1 MGQIVSNRDDFVS
14 QIPLASGGVTR
25 LEGRR
30 SYFAIFM
37 GVLIAA
43 AVTLALGMSAASAQS
58 EETYTLSGTVTDAD
72 GDPLSGMT
80 VSVFCS
86 NCPDGSHTDPDGDPA
101 RPWPVGGTLL
111 WEGKSDESG
120 NWSATATPA
129 SRGRSRVFA
138 WDPERDYGYASLDS
152 YYWDNL
158 AELDLRMSHGGFL
171 SGRLMSD
178 GQPPPAS
185 ADVRYSLRSRPV
197 LGLIVSADGDYST
210 PGLPNGR
217 YYVSQE
223 GLPLPYIDGFFDLL
237 GEISGGEN
245 AVVDHELTQ
254 FGLISGEVTDGT
266 GKGLGG
272 IIISYMTP
280 PGAVRYEYD
289 GKLPPSGGG
298 IVTDDTGYFGTVYS
312 EQSRGGGLGLIFRDP
327 NGAYAST
334 TTSVRVGP
342 KEKVEL
348 SIQLWL
354 ASRISGR
361 VLDRQGLP
369 VQNYYVEVCRLVD
382 DNEDCYWLLRRW
394 QQISVSSTGVY
405 EATGFVPG
413 THVVKVSH
421 YQTSTD
427 LSSELELTEDSSH
440 QVDFVI
446 NDGGRMSGLVTDANG
461 APIPGVSVGFQEGI
475 RWGYYRTVQTG
486 VDGSYLSP
494 LLAAGNYTLSLRPF
508 SFSMEPV
515 AVVDGETTS
524 TNATLDVGYIE
535 GTVTSGGVLL
545 PDATVRYSGPTGGR
559 TSTGADGTYRVAVSA
574 GDYTVDFSTSWHES
588 ARYKDSRGAVNVVS
602 ASTTSGIDADLTE
615 KPGPGPP
622 TPPPEGTQVEGAS
635 SEPGRIPNFLSTD
648 TLTMEHQ
655 GCPNGFAHLRI
666 GRQGFEMSEDPSGS
680 GLYSV
685 SVPIIQMRIAGR
697 VDVQISVRDCEDPDD
712 AGSVSFNIYIDPS
725 GVVQDQHGNPIAG
738 TVVTLLRDNPETSE
752 QDFEAVADGSAVMDP
767 RVNNTNPDVTGS
779 DGLFRWDVVSGW
791 WKVRAEAAG
800 CHAPG
805 DEGTAFVETD
815 GLYVPPPRFGLVL
828 ELECGTSESGGVYSD
843 ISGGHVPS
851 IEALDAEGLLEGTE
865 CGPGRF
871 CPRDGMKRWT
881 MAVWLVR
888 VLDDSDPGPITTSR
902 FEDVDPDQWW
912 APYVER
918 LAEHGVTMGCSR
930 EPALFCPDQ
939 TVPREQMATFLV
951 RAFELEA
958 ASPAG
963 FVDTGGSS
971 HAANIDALAA
981 ARITIGCSL
990 DPLKFCPEDRVTRA
1004 EMATFLARALGLVR
1018 VP

>member
-1 MGQIVSNRDDFVS
+1 M
-14 QIPLASGGVTR
+14 
-25 LEGRR
+25 
-30 SYFAIFM
+30 
-37 GVLIAA
+37 
-43 AVTLALGMSAASAQS
+43 
-58 EETYTLSGTVTDAD
+58 
-72 GDPLSGMT
+72 
-80 VSVFCS
+80 
-86 NCPDGSHTDPDGDPA
+86 
-101 RPWPVGGTLL
+101 
-111 WEGKSDESG
+111 
-120 NWSATATPA
+120 
-129 SRGRSRVFA
+129 
-138 WDPERDYGYASLDS
+138 
-152 YYWDNL
+152 
-158 AELDLRMSHGGFL
+158 
-171 SGRLMSD
+171 
-178 GQPPPAS
+178 
-185 ADVRYSLRSRPV
+185 
-197 LGLIVSADGDYST
+197 
-210 PGLPNGR
+210 
-217 YYVSQE
+217 
-223 GLPLPYIDGFFDLL
+223 
-237 GEISGGEN
+237 
-245 AVVDHELTQ
+245 
-254 FGLISGEVTDGT
+254 
-266 GKGLGG
+266 
-272 IIISYMTP
+272 
-280 PGAVRYEYD
+280 
-289 GKLPPSGGG
+289 
-298 IVTDDTGYFGTVYS
+298 
-312 EQSRGGGLGLIFRDP
+312 
-327 NGAYAST
+327 
-334 TTSVRVGP
+334 
-342 KEKVEL
+342 
-348 SIQLWL
+348 
-354 ASRISGR
+354 
-361 VLDRQGLP
+361 
-369 VQNYYVEVCRLVD
+369 
-382 DNEDCYWLLRRW
+382 
-394 QQISVSSTGVY
+394 
-405 EATGFVPG
+405 
-413 THVVKVSH
+413 
-421 YQTSTD
+421 
-427 LSSELELTEDSSH
+427 
-440 QVDFVI
+440 
-446 NDGGRMSGLVTDANG
+446 
-461 APIPGVSVGFQEGI
+461 
-475 RWGYYRTVQTG
+475 
-486 VDGSYLSP
+486 
-494 LLAAGNYTLSLRPF
+494 
-508 SFSMEPV
+508 
-515 AVVDGETTS
+515 
-524 TNATLDVGYIE
+524 
-535 GTVTSGGVLL
+535 
-545 PDATVRYSGPTGGR
+545 
-559 TSTGADGTYRVAVSA
+559 
-574 GDYTVDFSTSWHES
+574 
-588 ARYKDSRGAVNVVS
+588 
-602 ASTTSGIDADLTE
+602 
-615 KPGPGPP
+615 
-622 TPPPEGTQVEGAS
+622 
-635 SEPGRIPNFLSTD
+635 
-648 TLTMEHQ
+648 
-655 GCPNGFAHLRI
+655 
-666 GRQGFEMSEDPSGS
+666 
-680 GLYSV
+680 
-685 SVPIIQMRIAGR
+685 IAGR